1 MSSAPPTVEL
11 NLPDLDLYA
20 GGNTGVPYVW
30 RFESSRPGPDAVLVA
45 LTHGNELCGA
55 IALDA
60 LLRAETS
67 PIRGSLTFIFAN
79 IDAALSFD
87 PLSPE
92 QSRYVD
98 EDFNRVWDIA
108 TLEGTRS
115 NSELNRARALR
126 PFIDRADLLL
136 DLHSM
141 QHPTEP
147 LALAGCHA
155 KGAEMARRIGLPAA
169 IVMDKGHTSGR
180 RLRDYGKFDDPGSEK
195 VALLVECGQHW
206 EKSSA
211 DVALA
216 VTRRFLAA
224 YELADIPAPPAVP
237 AQRVIT
243 VTDAITMGHEKFRFT
258 EPFVGMEIIE
268 KAGTIIAYD
277 GARPITTPYD
287 NCVLIMPTRNLRP
300 GLTAV
305 RLGRLER

>member
-1 MSSAPPTVEL
+1 M
-11 NLPDLDLYA
+11 PDLGLYA
-20 GGNTGVPYVW
+20 AGNTGVPYVW
-30 RFESSRPGPDAVLVA
+30 RFDSGRPGPDAVLVA

-55 IALDA
+55 IALDQ
-60 LLRAETS
+60 LLRAETA
-67 PIRGSLTFIFAN
+67 PTRGCLTFIFAN
-79 IDAALSFD
+79 IDAALAFD
-87 PLSPE
+87 PLAPE

-115 NSELNRARALR
+115 NTELDRARALR

-147 LALAGCHA
+147 LGLAGSHA

-180 RLRDYGKFDDPGSEK
+180 RLRDYGKFDDPSSDK
-195 VALLVECGQHW
+195 AALLVECGQHW

-211 DVALA
+211 EVAIA
-216 VTRRFLAA
+216 VTTRFLAA
-224 YELADIPAPPAVP
+224 YDLADVKVPPLP
-237 AQRVIT
+237 TSSKQRVIT
-243 VTDAITMGHEKFRFT
+243 VTDAITMGQEKFRFVQ
-258 EPFVGMEIIE
+258 PFVGMEIIE

-277 GARPITTPYD
+277 GALPVTTPYD

>member
-20 GGNTGVPYVW
+20 AGNTGVPYVW

-87 PLSPE
+87 PLAPE
-92 QSRYVD
+92 QSRYMD
-98 EDFNRVWDIA
+98 EDLNRVWDIA

-147 LALAGCHA
+147 LALAGSHA

-180 RLRDYGKFDDPGSEK
+180 RLRDYGAFDDPTSDK
-195 VALLVECGQHW
+195 AAVLVECGQHW

-211 DVALA
+211 AVALD
-216 VTRRFLAA
+216 VTRRFLSA
-224 YELADIPAPPAVP
+224 YELADIPAPPAEP

-243 VTDAITMGHEKFRFT
+243 VTDAITMGHEKFRFV

-277 GARPITTPYD
+277 GALPVTTPYD

>member
-1 MSSAPPTVEL
+1 M
-11 NLPDLDLYA
+11 PDLSLYA
-20 GGNTGVPYVW
+20 VGNTGVPYVW
-30 RFESSRPGPDAVLVA
+30 RFESGRPGPDAVLVA

-55 IALDA
+55 IALDT
-60 LLRAETS
+60 LLKAETA
-67 PIRGSLTFIFAN
+67 PIRGSLTLIFAN

-87 PLSPE
+87 PLAPE

-98 EDFNRVWDIA
+98 EDFNRVWDPT
-108 TLEGTRS
+108 TLEGTRC
-115 NSELNRARALR
+115 NSELTRARELR

-147 LALAGCHA
+147 LALAGSHA

-169 IVMDKGHTSGR
+169 IVMDKGHSSGR
-180 RLRDYGKFDDPGSEK
+180 RLRDYGPFDDPTSQK
-195 VALLVECGQHW
+195 AAVLIECGQHW

-211 DVALA
+211 DVALQ

-224 YELADIPAPPAVP
+224 YELADIPTPPPATP
-237 AQRVIT
+237 QRVIT

-258 EPFVGMEIIE
+258 EAFVGMEIIE

-277 GARPITTPYD
+277 GAKPITTPYD

-305 RLGRLER
+305 RLGRLAR

>member
-1 MSSAPPTVEL
+1 MSSASPTVEL
-11 NLPDLDLYA
+11 NLPDLSLYA
-20 GGNTGVPYVW
+20 AGNTGVPYVW
-30 RFESSRPGPDAVLVA
+30 RFESDRPGPDAVLVA

-60 LLRAETS
+60 LLKAETA

-79 IDAALSFD
+79 IDAALAFD
-87 PLSPE
+87 PLAPE

-98 EDFNRVWDIA
+98 EDFNRVWDRA

-147 LALAGCHA
+147 LALAGSHA

-180 RLRDYGKFDDPGSEK
+180 RLRDYGLFDDPNSDK
-195 VALLVECGQHW
+195 AAVLVECGQHW

-243 VTDAITMGHEKFRFT
+243 VTDAITMGHEKFRFI

-277 GARPITTPYD
+277 GALPVTTPYD